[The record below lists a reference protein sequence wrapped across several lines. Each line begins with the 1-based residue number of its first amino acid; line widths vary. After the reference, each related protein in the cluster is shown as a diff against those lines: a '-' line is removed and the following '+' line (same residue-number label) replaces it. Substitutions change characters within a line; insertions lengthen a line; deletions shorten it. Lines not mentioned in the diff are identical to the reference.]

1 MQFKFSISKKTPAIE
16 PYILQDANLTF
27 RYAAEILKKRWEEG
41 EKLLVKSPYY
51 AYKYSK
57 YVIGGRWEEAEP
69 IISKDPESAFLYARD
84 IIMGRFEICEKHIV
98 KPFNLERRILV
109 KNIEDIYIS
118 KRLLKRKE
126 TNKYYPINY
135 RNQNI
140 FEFAF
145 CYFKLLKKR
154 DKAALP
160 QFQKLLNK
168 QILKYTKA
176 CSVNDYKYITE
187 IPPEIHNKMVALA
200 LCPHDSF
207 EEQSIKSY
215 FRD

>member
-1 MQFKFSISKKTPAIE
+1 MKFNFSISKKTPALE
-16 PYILQDANLTF
+16 PYILQDDNFTF

-41 EKLLVKSPYY
+41 EEVLINSPYY

-69 IISKDPESAFLYARD
+69 IISKYPESAFLYARD

-98 KPFNLERRILV
+98 KPFNLERGILV

-118 KRLLKRKE
+118 NRLLS
-126 TNKYYPINY
+126 NPYYPINY

-176 CSVNDYKYITE
+176 CSVNQYKHMTAV
-187 IPPEIHNKMVALA
+187 PPEIHNKMVALA

-207 EEQSIKSY
+207 EEQNIKYY